1 MPKQAR
7 FLREA
12 IREILLEEESMTAA
26 EEAAHKQLESQPVN
40 DSNLMEKGDAAYQET
55 VKRFPAA
62 KAGIDRM
69 FSEFEAAKRRR
80 LEYLESQ
87 FPARYKAL
95 KEKLGDKADVDV
107 NQLQGVMI
115 YRVRRAVLKL
125 GTYGTDIKPNGYGV
139 KTYDAAYDPTSGW
152 SKTLGSIGKS
162 VYIAAFAPADDGSVV
177 SSPPDLLLDDSN
189 NVTGAFED
197 REIGKLLEHELIHQ
211 EDFGASIALAGDAGT
226 QESVGQAASL
236 SRDLVIK
243 SMIPADQ
250 LTDKI
255 IRQRLASSPALAKDI
270 RLVSYLFPDMTKLE
284 TPAAKE
290 TADVLVVA
298 RYAKALARDVDVS
311 KILYYQIESQFP
323 EDKNLG
329 DADAR
334 ALFALDNDTG
344 GIDKRNADMT
354 GDSHLR
360 ITLSLMLPHLQAAL
374 SKSKDPGTVIE
385 ETLTGMRDA
394 GMMEDKNRA
403 AHILAITDPKKL
415 ADLTLVALGGQ
426 KKTSPGAPAQEP
438 QTALAERWA
447 RLSGLLRG

>member
-1 MPKQAR
+1 
-7 FLREA
+7 
-12 IREILLEEESMTAA
+12 
-26 EEAAHKQLESQPVN
+26 
-40 DSNLMEKGDAAYQET
+40 
-55 VKRFPAA
+55 
-62 KAGIDRM
+62 
-69 FSEFEAAKRRR
+69 
-80 LEYLESQ
+80 
-87 FPARYKAL
+87 
-95 KEKLGDKADVDV
+95 
-107 NQLQGVMI
+107 
-115 YRVRRAVLKL
+115 
-125 GTYGTDIKPNGYGV
+125 
-139 KTYDAAYDPTSGW
+139 
-152 SKTLGSIGKS
+152 
-162 VYIAAFAPADDGSVV
+162 
-177 SSPPDLLLDDSN
+177 
-189 NVTGAFED
+189 
-197 REIGKLLEHELIHQ
+197 
-211 EDFGASIALAGDAGT
+211 
-226 QESVGQAASL
+226 
-236 SRDLVIK
+236 
-243 SMIPADQ
+243 MIPADQ